1 MSRMISERG
10 EKLIAESKLKVAE
23 LARLYGVSESVI
35 HAIRSK
41 YKKAGKKTRKNLTA

>member
-10 EKLIAESKLKVAE
+10 EKLIAESKLRVAE

-41 YKKAGKKTRKNLTA
+41 RKKLTKRRDKISSR